1 MLSIW
6 NKNYRIRPKLHLTE
20 MQNRPNLQG
29 KEVIIKSKIVKA
41 ETIIKPGK
49 YIITHSIVAVI

>member
-1 MLSIW
+1 
-6 NKNYRIRPKLHLTE
+6 

-29 KEVIIKSKIVKA
+29 KEVIIKSKIVKT
-41 ETIIKPGK
+41 EIVIKPGK

>member
-6 NKNYRIRPKLHLTE
+6 NKNYRIRPKLYLTE